1 QATFLGWLDCSD
13 LGLAESP
20 YEFFLRE
27 ARIGFNDGITFGP
40 LCADFVRLN
49 FGTTRANLQEVIKRM
64 QTALE
69 AR

>member
-1 QATFLGWLDCSD
+1 
-13 LGLAESP
+13 
-20 YEFFLRE
+20 
-27 ARIGFNDGITFGP
+27 
-40 LCADFVRLN
+40 VRLN